1 MREKILFDENWLF
14 HRGDIIR
21 KRPSVKGPI
30 YSGAKT
36 VRERWGAASPAYN
49 DSADDYGNGEF
60 NSDRWERVT
69 LPHDYVIEGEFDKNE
84 NNALGY
90 LKYDN
95 AWYRRHFRLDESD
108 RDRRLTL
115 YFEGVSGQ
123 SVIYLNGVPLYHNF
137 CGYTSFEVDI
147 TDFVLFDRDNVLA
160 VYIDASHHESW
171 WYEGGGIYRHV
182 WLIKTAPVCT
192 DLWGVHLITKKI
204 HSSVWEV
211 EVNTEVRNTTS
222 LPARVRA
229 VTTFYDR
236 VGNRVGMGGADV
248 TVPQMGISTA
258 SYRIT
263 VDCPTLWEVGCG
275 YLYTAETK
283 IYENGTEIDDVRDR
297 FGFREVFC
305 DPNHGL
311 FVNGKHVTVCGV
323 CGHYD
328 YGLTGKAVPDNI
340 FRYKV
345 KLLSEMGA
353 NGYRTSHYPQSEALM
368 DALDEAGF
376 IVLDETRWF
385 TSTVEGTGQL
395 EMLIKRD
402 RNRPSVF
409 FWCIGN
415 EEPLFTEERG
425 RRIVDSLLQTVR
437 KLDPTRPVTVACDR
451 PDRASVYGDLDVI
464 GINYGLDSYDT
475 VHEAFPGRPIIS
487 TENCATSTTRGWYFE
502 DSPENGYIGAYDKD
516 TNSWFRGRELT
527 WKFLSEREWVMGGYQ
542 WIGIEHRGETVWPRL
557 CSQSGAID
565 MFLQRKEAFWQNR
578 SLWTTEPMLH
588 LIPHWNHTGRE
599 GELIDVWAYTN
610 CDEAELFVNGESLGR
625 VTVEPHGHA
634 EWKAEYR
641 PGKIEAVG
649 YIGGVEVCR
658 DGHETTGS
666 PATLRLIPENAGDVS
681 ANGEDIAVFTCVALD
696 DMGREVPDAA
706 VTVRFAVNSLGT
718 IVGTGSDVCDHTPVA
733 APIRKMRAG
742 RISVAVRTKKAS
754 GKLTLYAT
762 CDTLPVAR
770 CEVSVAPM
778 RL

>member
-1 MREKILFDENWLF
+1 MREKLLFDENWLF

-21 KRPSVKGPI
+21 KRPTVKGPI

-60 NSDRWERVT
+60 SSDRWDRVE

-95 AWYRRHFRLDESD
+95 AWYRRHFRLEEAD

-123 SVIYLNGVPLYHNF
+123 STIYLNGVPLYHNF

-160 VYIDASHHESW
+160 VYIDAGHHESW

-182 WLIKTAPVCT
+182 WLVKTSRVCV
-192 DLWGVHLITKKI
+192 DLWGVHLVPRKV
-204 HSSVWEV
+204 HSSVWETTV
-211 EVNTEVRNTTS
+211 TTTVRNTDS
-222 LPARVRA
+222 SEARVH
-229 VTTFYDR
+229 VTTSVTDREGVR
-236 VGNRVGMGGADV
+236 VGVGGAV
-248 TVPQMGISTA
+248 ATIPAGGTSEV

-263 VDCPTLWEVGCG
+263 VDSPKLWEVGCG
-275 YLYTAETK
+275 YLYTAETS
-283 IYENGTEIDDVRDR
+283 IEQDGQVIDEVRDR
-297 FGFREVFC
+297 FGFREVVC
-305 DPNHGL
+305 DPEHGL

-328 YGLTGKAVPDNI
+328 YGLTGKAVSDNI

-345 KLLSEMGA
+345 KLLAEMGA
-353 NGYRTSHYPQSEALM
+353 NGYRTSHYPQAEAMM

-385 TSTVEGTGQL
+385 TSTPEGIAQL

-425 RRIVDSLLQTVR
+425 RRIVDSMLRVVR
-437 KLDPTRPVTVACDR
+437 GLDPTRPVTAACDR

-464 GINYGLDSYDT
+464 GINYGLGSYDA
-475 VHEAFPGRPIIS
+475 VHAAFPERPVLS

-502 DSPENGYIGAYDKD
+502 NSPENGYINAYDRD
-516 TNSWFRGRELT
+516 TNDWFRGRELT
-527 WKFLSEREWVMGGYQ
+527 WKFLAEREWVMGGYQ

-565 MFLQRKEAFWQNR
+565 MFLQRKEAFYQNR

-588 LIPHWNHTGRE
+588 LIPHWNHSGRE
-599 GELIDVWAYTN
+599 GEVLDVWAYTN
-610 CDEAELFVNGESLGR
+610 CDEAELFVNGKSYGR
-625 VTVEPHGHA
+625 VAVEPHGHA
-634 EWKAEYR
+634 EWKVEYR
-641 PGKIEAVG
+641 PGRIEAIG
-649 YIGGVEVCR
+649 YREGIEVCR
-658 DGHETTGS
+658 DGSETTGR
-666 PATLRLIPENAGDVS
+666 PCALKLIPENADDVT
-681 ANGEDIAVFTCVALD
+681 ANGQDIAVFTCVALD
-696 DMGREVPDAA
+696 EEGREVPDAEL
-706 VTVRFAVNSLGT
+706 TVRFTSSPLGT
-718 IVGTGSDVCDHTPVA
+718 IVGTGSDVCDHTPLSSPV
-733 APIRKMRAG
+733 RRMRAG
-742 RISVAVRTKKAS
+742 RISVAVRCKRTH
-754 GKLTLYAT
+754 GTLTLYAL
-762 CDTLPVAR
+762 CDTLPTAR
-770 CEVSVAPM
+770 CEVDI
-778 RL
+778 